1 MEDYID
7 ALITQ
12 VSDKAKVLRG
22 KIIGPLKSS
31 EFSGLCSRC
40 EYQLDD
46 ILARLQYL
54 SNDPDVKAKE
64 NNIIRIRLF
73 RRVTRELSMLECSGI
88 AALNRPNDDD
98 VLLNKVLFQIHKEIK
113 YPLNP
118 PTVTCLSQNYYVV
131 NPRIGLLQVPLA
143 ESDSFLHLPDLYHEL
158 GHPILSA
165 KGDPKSE
172 LFQAEYAKF
181 NNKVVTTYLSRLNA
195 ISRQNGPREYHT
207 FQVNILAQ
215 SWIKYWS
222 MEFFCDLFA
231 TYTLGPAY
239 AWSHW
244 YLTASNDAD
253 PYEVKINQ
261 VSSHPPDQARM
272 EVILIAL
279 ELLGQKTEA
288 NKIKDIWDNLLE
300 VTGAK
305 PTELYRKACPK
316 DLLELA
322 AVHSL
327 EGVKAIGCRLAD
339 DKATGKVHEILNN
352 AWNVFWLDP
361 PKYRSWE
368 KKQLNDLR
376 KFYTEPSF

>member
-1 MEDYID
+1 MKDYIE

-12 VSDKAKVLRG
+12 TSDKAKVLRG
-22 KIIGPLKSS
+22 KIVGPLKSS
-31 EFSGLCSRC
+31 EFTGLYSRC
-40 EYQLDD
+40 ERQLDN
-46 ILARLQYL
+46 ILERLEYL

-64 NNIIRIRLF
+64 NNGIRIRLL
-73 RRVTRELSMLECSGI
+73 RRIIRELSVLEWSGI

-98 VLLNKVLFQIHKEIK
+98 VLLNKILFQIHTEIK

-131 NPRIGLLQVPLA
+131 HPSIGLLQVPLA

-165 KGDPKSE
+165 KGNPKSE
-172 LFQAEYAKF
+172 LFQAEFTKF
-181 NNKVVTTYLSRLNA
+181 NNKIFTFFLNRRNA
-195 ISRQNGPREYHT
+195 ISRQTGPRDYHK

-215 SWIKYWS
+215 SWMKYWS

-272 EVILIAL
+272 EVILMAL
-279 ELLGQKTEA
+279 DLLGQKTEA
-288 NKIKDIWDNLLE
+288 DKIKKTWDDLLQI
-300 VTGAK
+300 TGSK
-305 PTELYRKACPK
+305 PNELYRKACPK
-316 DLLELA
+316 DLLELS
-322 AVHSL
+322 AVHSM

-339 DKATGKVHEILNN
+339 DKATGKIHELLNN
-352 AWNVFWLDP
+352 AWNVFWQDP
-361 PKYRSWE
+361 QKYRSWE
-368 KKQLNDLR
+368 KVQLLELR
-376 KFYTEPSF
+376 QGYTK